1 MTFETLYVNLHPQT
15 KPYAIIGLTYKAMI
29 NNISFMSLN
38 SFKKPSSPKYKKK
51 DNMQNIDYF
60 KSGIKLLLVAGL
72 FSSTVSHRAR
82 CLGIVKYLRCI
93 NVYKF

>member
-38 SFKKPSSPKYKKK
+38 SLKNPPSPKYKKK
-51 DNMQNIDYF
+51 
-60 KSGIKLLLVAGL
+60 
-72 FSSTVSHRAR
+72 
-82 CLGIVKYLRCI
+82 
-93 NVYKF
+93 

>member
-38 SFKKPSSPKYKKK
+38 SLKNPSSPKYKKK
-51 DNMQNIDYF
+51 IIC
-60 KSGIKLLLVAGL
+60 KILTILKVA
-72 FSSTVSHRAR
+72 
-82 CLGIVKYLRCI
+82 
-93 NVYKF
+93 